1 MHKKIADLMWSESNY
16 EQARHHYLL
25 SKDGVAFGNM
35 LIELSQKKAFASEM
49 DLIIAQVVLQLL
61 CLKEKDTALETFS
74 TYTKLHPKIST
85 SKPPYLTPLLN
96 FLYFLLKLIENPN
109 LVAFRSLCEL
119 YKVAL
124 SRDNYYE
131 KQLQTIG
138 SHYFGLKL
146 QKDTSGGVFG
156 ELFNQLF
163 QGLES
168 DDEDM
173 SNERNVD
180 LD

>member
-1 MHKKIADLMWSESNY
+1 MWSESNY

-35 LIELSQKKAFASEM
+35 LIELSQKKAFSSEM

-61 CLKEKDTALETFS
+61 CLKEKDTALETFN

-85 SKPPYLTPLLN
+85 SNPPYLTPLLN

-109 LVAFRSLCEL
+109 LVAFKTICEL
-119 YKVAL
+119 YRTTL
-124 SRDNYYE
+124 NRDSQYE

-138 SHYFGLKL
+138 SNYFGLKL
-146 QKDTSGGVFG
+146 QKDNSGGVFG

-173 SNERNVD
+173 TNERNVD